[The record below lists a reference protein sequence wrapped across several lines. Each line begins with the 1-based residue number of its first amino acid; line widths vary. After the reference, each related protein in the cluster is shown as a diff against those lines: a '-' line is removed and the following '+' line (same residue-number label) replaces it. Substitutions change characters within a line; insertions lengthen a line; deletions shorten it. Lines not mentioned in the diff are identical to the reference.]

1 MVPTTLHPGSWQLA
15 HLPLTFPPSS
25 RILYRAFRPTNTHAR
40 PELALEQGR
49 RKIVQ
54 HWRPGVGTIDVPL
67 AVVDHVKQ
75 ILWTFAIASDNGE
88 TIPSVTLHGLSLD
101 GLNGESSSGTSNIRA
116 NG

>member
-1 MVPTTLHPGSWQLA
+1 M
-15 HLPLTFPPSS
+15 
-25 RILYRAFRPTNTHAR
+25 
-40 PELALEQGR
+40 
-49 RKIVQ
+49 
-54 HWRPGVGTIDVPL
+54 PL